1 MTSDLQIAVMRQDRP
16 IEFDENDM
24 VDIPDVCGRSWWGF
38 LHRWAETIRD
48 DGCGTCGE
56 HAVLFVSAMHDLV
69 NIKLMGEGDPSKKVY
84 DPENFVKTADIYHK
98 SVHAAGLE
106 CPICDQT
113 NILAPVAQVLPH
125 SHVAE
130 TRGERSALKFQP
142 SLFDPP
148 IEPELTIV
156 PGPPAD
162 TAVDDFDL
170 AFPVK
175 LKPFRF
181 ETKLVRQ
188 AAVMNPPT
196 ITSPSE
202 VFTMAKDLIDSD
214 RERLLVLFTDTRA
227 GLIGVQEITVGTKN
241 TSLVPIDVVA
251 RTAIL
256 SNTTGVF
263 VVHNHPSG
271 DPTPSD
277 EDVAITRTLF
287 EGLKLLDID
296 LVDHIVI
303 GQGRFVSLREK
314 SLGPWGSAAAGQGD
328 EFTYPE
334 IFGTAPKLTTS
345 DIATMAQ
352 DPKIRIS
359 GTCEHDGPCK
369 IKVRAV
375 DEVVKSIDS
384 AELVGEAVEEAH
396 RQLLA
401 RRSGNVTDRTFAI
414 GANSVTRYQF
424 QFRVVPAEDLIVSND
439 PFTFLPNPEYPEEL
453 QPRDRARTATKL
465 QVEKLAAN
473 LQPDALLEDFRV
485 LDRGT
490 PIVGPDLI
498 VEGGNGRTM
507 ALILAAAEFPQMYG
521 EYKLRLIDRL
531 GEFGI
536 DPADIE
542 GIETPVLVRV
552 RLSDVDRVRFA
563 AETNT
568 PVGISTSSIE
578 SASEDANRIT
588 VDMLMGL
595 DLNDGEGLGDALRAT
610 RNAPFVRSFL
620 SKLNSNEQAELV
632 DSDGL
637 VNQDGIRR
645 IVLGVFVSTFP
656 GDDGIRLAELAFESI
671 DLQIRNVVNALSQ
684 SLGPLATAEALVQ
697 AGERQEDLAIAGDIA
712 SAVIVFA
719 KIKSTPGQIV
729 EMFLNQSQLFARE
742 LTPFQEEL
750 LQFLDVRSRSA
761 RRIANAILNYAIL
774 VQGTPPPQQVALI
787 PGAEITKQG
796 LWNSAVSEADVGMAA
811 QTPRESI
818 DWCNL
823 DSNGIDDVWGWRP
836 IRELLTTAA
845 LVGAVIEVCG
855 IGFGGTQI
863 QVTIDTRL
871 VLPTSEQP
879 TGILRAAERLGGFGD
894 RILVQDPGVFI
905 WTVKLPS
912 VDETNFEL
920 IGQVPEPSTPK
931 FEPSEQPVLFQG
943 SRTAPMG
950 QDSFISRLS
959 GGTAFGLGGEIVR
972 AVVSNIKKATTATA
986 GKSCADLS
994 PQALSLDISGSGDF
1008 VRERIEDPEK
1018 FDDRSFRTVVQDD
1031 HMLIVACP
1039 VGTFDP
1045 DRSINEQCVDGLELQ
1060 SVLHPRKSCVAELVV
1075 NAEDLGISIVD
1086 DGMSDEIEAA
1096 LDKAGLPSNSRN
1108 GASEMAKAKQNEDDE
1123 VQGITDDQIDDIVR
1137 ALSNTVSRNIPTRA
1151 SVIDQVAGVL
1161 RSAQSVVDSFESGDL
1176 AGAVNSLA
1184 FDLRQTVEAYEE
1196 AKRTLDVGQFAITP

>member
-1 MTSDLQIAVMRQDRP
+1 MTSKLQIAVMGQDRP

-48 DGCGTCGE
+48 DGCSSCGE
-56 HAVLFVSAMHDLV
+56 HAVLFVSALHDLV
-69 NIKLMGEGDPSKKVY
+69 NIKLMGEGDPSKKVH

-113 NILAPVAQVLPH
+113 TVLAPVAQVLPH

-130 TRGERSALKFQP
+130 TEGERSPDTFQP
-142 SLFDPP
+142 SLFDPESNP
-148 IEPELTIV
+148 QIAIV
-156 PGPPAD
+156 PDPP
-162 TAVDDFDL
+162 VDDFDS

-188 AAVMNPPT
+188 AAVVNPPKL
-196 ITSPSE
+196 ISPSD

-227 GLIGVQEITVGTKN
+227 GLIGVQELTVGTKN
-241 TSLVPIDVVA
+241 ASLVPVDVVA
-251 RTAIL
+251 RTGIL
-256 SNTTGVF
+256 ANATGVF

-287 EGLKLLDID
+287 EGLKLVDID

-334 IFGTAPKLTTS
+334 ILGTAPKFTTA
-345 DIATMAQ
+345 DIAPMAQ

-369 IKVRAV
+369 IKVRAI
-375 DEVVKSIDS
+375 DEVVESIDS
-384 AELVGEAVEEAH
+384 ADLVGDAVEEAH

-424 QFRVVPAEDLIVSND
+424 QFRVVAAEDLIVSND
-439 PFTFLPNPEYPEEL
+439 PFTFLPNPDYPEEL

-473 LQPDALLEDFRV
+473 IQPDALLEDFRV

-521 EYKLRLIDRL
+521 EYKLRLVDRI

-536 DPADIE
+536 DAADIE

-568 PVGISTSSIE
+568 PAGISTSSIE

-595 DLNDGEGLGDALRAT
+595 DLNDGEGLADALRAT

-620 SKLNSNEQAELV
+620 SKLESNEQAQLV

-645 IVLGVFVSTFP
+645 IVMGVFVSTFP

-697 AGERQEDLAIAGDIA
+697 AGERQEDLAIAGDLA

-729 EMFLNQSQLFARE
+729 EAFLNQSQLFGRE

-761 RRIANAILNYAIL
+761 
-774 VQGTPPPQQVALI
+774 
-787 PGAEITKQG
+787 
-796 LWNSAVSEADVGMAA
+796 
-811 QTPRESI
+811 
-818 DWCNL
+818 
-823 DSNGIDDVWGWRP
+823 
-836 IRELLTTAA
+836 
-845 LVGAVIEVCG
+845 
-855 IGFGGTQI
+855 
-863 QVTIDTRL
+863 
-871 VLPTSEQP
+871 
-879 TGILRAAERLGGFGD
+879 
-894 RILVQDPGVFI
+894 
-905 WTVKLPS
+905 
-912 VDETNFEL
+912 
-920 IGQVPEPSTPK
+920 
-931 FEPSEQPVLFQG
+931 
-943 SRTAPMG
+943 
-950 QDSFISRLS
+950 
-959 GGTAFGLGGEIVR
+959 
-972 AVVSNIKKATTATA
+972 
-986 GKSCADLS
+986 
-994 PQALSLDISGSGDF
+994 
-1008 VRERIEDPEK
+1008 
-1018 FDDRSFRTVVQDD
+1018 
-1031 HMLIVACP
+1031 
-1039 VGTFDP
+1039 
-1045 DRSINEQCVDGLELQ
+1045 
-1060 SVLHPRKSCVAELVV
+1060 
-1075 NAEDLGISIVD
+1075 
-1086 DGMSDEIEAA
+1086 
-1096 LDKAGLPSNSRN
+1096 
-1108 GASEMAKAKQNEDDE
+1108 
-1123 VQGITDDQIDDIVR
+1123 
-1137 ALSNTVSRNIPTRA
+1137 
-1151 SVIDQVAGVL
+1151 
-1161 RSAQSVVDSFESGDL
+1161 
-1176 AGAVNSLA
+1176 
-1184 FDLRQTVEAYEE
+1184 
-1196 AKRTLDVGQFAITP
+1196 